1 MRLALVTLGLLLL
14 PACAMSSDIKE
25 LGWSVDK
32 RLTVVEREVVK
43 LQSDAAT
50 KVEVEER
57 IDNAREHYEHDVD
70 AIGKKVEDR
79 VNMVAGG
86 VAQAIGLP
94 EAIGIAIASMIMT
107 WLGRD
112 WTRKKQ
118 LAKVVGGK

>member
-1 MRLALVTLGLLLL
+1 MKRALLVAACTLVTG
-14 PACAMSSDIKE
+14 CAMSSDIKE

-32 RLTVVEREVVK
+32 RLTVVEREVVR

-50 KVEVEER
+50 KADVEQR
-57 IDNAREHYEHDVD
+57 LDDAREHYEHDVD
-70 AIGKKVEDR
+70 AIGAKVEQR
-79 VNMVAGG
+79 VEGIAGG
-86 VAQAIGLP
+86 VAQAVGLP

-118 LAKVVGGK
+118 LAKVAGGK